1 MAKNPYDDVFRD
13 LARVLEDLF
22 SSLARDENARFVG
35 CTIIT
40 GSGGEPR
47 FFQIDDQG
55 VDDINFETVEGP
67 ETVYVTIELPADTD
81 MAPYA
86 EIEEDSIH
94 LYFEDDRITIDLP
107 CRVDASQ
114 SEISVKNGIM
124 DIVCHKLAK
133 TPPLH

>member
-13 LARVLEDLF
+13 LAKVLEDLF

-40 GSGGEPR
+40 GAGGEPH
-47 FFQIDDQG
+47 FFQMDDQG
-55 VDDINFETVEGP
+55 EQDIHYETVEGP
-67 ETVYVTIELPADTD
+67 ETVYVTIELPAFTD

-94 LYFEDDRITIDLP
+94 LCFEDGRITIDLP
-107 CRVDASQ
+107 CRIDASE
-114 SEISVKNGIM
+114 SDISVKNGIM
-124 DIVCHKLAK
+124 DIVCRKLA
-133 TPPLH
+133 TAPPIH